1 MGKIVLHASMS
12 LDGYTAGPNVDMEHP
27 MGVGGMWLH
36 EWLFADPIDPVD
48 AVVSEAMYDRRR
60 VGAVLMGRR
69 HFDVGVDHW
78 CPAGTFEMPC
88 FVVTHRAAAAMV
100 KGQTRFEFVTG
111 GIEEA
116 VGRARRAACGLD
128 VNVIGADIARQLL
141 VAGLINEINVNL
153 VPIVLGGGAS
163 LFGGL
168 HAGQVEFEQVG
179 AAPSSTVT
187 HVRYRVTVPPAV

>member
-88 FVVTHRAAAAMV
+88 FVVTHRAAPAMV

-168 HAGQVEFEQVG
+168 RAGQVEFEQVG

-187 HVRYRVTVPPAV
+187 HVRYRVTIPPGV

>member
-1 MGKIVLHASMS
+1 MGKIVLHASVS
-12 LDGYTAGPNVDMEHP
+12 LDGYTAGADVDMAHP

-48 AVVSEAMYDRRR
+48 AVVSAAMYDRRR

-78 CPAGTFEMPC
+78 CPDGTFEMPC
-88 FVVTHRAAAAMV
+88 FVVTHRAAPAMW

-116 VGRARRAACGLD
+116 VQRARQAACGLD
-128 VNVIGADIARQLL
+128 INVMGADIARQLL

-153 VPIVLGGGAS
+153 VPILLGAGAS

-168 HAGQVEFEQVG
+168 HAGQVEFEQLG

-187 HVRYRVTVPPAV
+187 HLRYRVTVPPGV

>member
-48 AVVSEAMYDRRR
+48 AVVSKAMYDRRR

-78 CPAGTFEMPC
+78 CPEGTFEMPC
-88 FVVTHRAAAAMV
+88 FVVTHRAAPPLE
-100 KGQTRFEFVTG
+100 KGRTRFEFITG
-111 GIEEA
+111 GMEEA
-116 VGRARRAACGLD
+116 VSRARAAACGLD
-128 VNVIGADIARQLL
+128 INVIGADIARQLL
-141 VAGLINEINVNL
+141 VTGLIDEINVNV
-153 VPIVLGGGAS
+153 VPILLGGGAS

-168 HAGQVEFEQVG
+168 EAAQVEFEQLG

-187 HVRYRVTVPPAV
+187 HIRYRVTVPPAV

>member
-12 LDGYTAGPNVDMEHP
+12 LDGYIAGPNVDMEHP
-27 MGVGGMWLH
+27 MGEGGMWLH

-48 AVVSEAMYDRRR
+48 ARVSAAMYDRCR

-78 CPAGTFEMPC
+78 CPEGTFEMPC
-88 FVVTHRAAAAMV
+88 FVVTHRAEPAMV
-100 KGQTRFEFVTG
+100 KGLTRFEFVTE
-111 GIEEA
+111 GIDEA
-116 VGRARRAACGLD
+116 VRRARRAACGLD
-128 VNVIGADIARQLL
+128 INVMGGELARQLL
-141 VAGLINEINVNL
+141 VAGYIDEINLNL
-153 VPIVLGGGAS
+153 VPIILGGGAP

-168 HAGQVEFEQVG
+168 RPGQVEFEQVA

-187 HVRYRVTVPPAV
+187 HIRYRVTVPPAI

>member
-12 LDGYTAGPNVDMEHP
+12 LDGYIAGPNVDMDRP
-27 MGVGGMWLH
+27 MGEGGMWLH

-78 CPAGTFEMPC
+78 CPQGTFEMPC
-88 FVVTHRAAAAMV
+88 FVVTHRAAPPMAM
-100 KGQTRFEFVTG
+100 GLTRFEFVTE
-111 GIEEA
+111 GIDEA
-116 VGRARRAACGLD
+116 VHRARAAAAGLD
-128 VNVIGADIARQLL
+128 INVMGGDLARQLL
-141 VAGLINEINVNL
+141 VAGYIDEINVNL
-153 VPIVLGGGAS
+153 VPIILGGGS
-163 LFGGL
+163 GLFAGL
-168 HAGQVEFEQVG
+168 RPGCIEFEQTA

-187 HVRYRVTVPPAV
+187 HIRYRVTIPPAV

>member
-1 MGKIVLHASMS
+1 MGKIVLHASVS
-12 LDGYTAGPNVDMEHP
+12 LDGFTAGPNVDMEHP
-27 MGVGGMWLH
+27 MGMGGMWLH

-78 CPAGTFEMPC
+78 CPQGTFEMPC
-88 FVVTHRAAAAMV
+88 FVVTHRAAPPMAM
-100 KGQTRFEFVTG
+100 GLTRFEFVTE

-116 VGRARRAACGLD
+116 VRRARRAACGLD
-128 VNVIGADIARQLL
+128 INVMGADLARQLL
-141 VAGLINEINVNL
+141 VAGQIDEINVNV

-168 HAGQVEFEQVG
+168 RAGQVEFEQLG

-187 HVRYRVTVPPAV
+187 HIRYRVTMPRAI

>member
-12 LDGYTAGPNVDMEHP
+12 LDGFIAGADVDMEHP

-48 AVVSEAMYDRRR
+48 AVVSAAMYDRRR

-78 CPAGTFEMPC
+78 CPAGTFDMPC
-88 FVVTHRAAAAMV
+88 FVVTHRPAPPMM
-100 KGQTRFEFVTG
+100 KGLTRFEFVAD

-116 VGRARRAACGLD
+116 VRRARRAARGLD
-128 VNVIGADIARQLL
+128 INVMGADIARQLL
-141 VAGLINEINVNL
+141 ETGLINEINVDL
-153 VPIVLGGGAS
+153 VPILLGGGAS

-168 HAGQVEFEQVG
+168 QAGQIEFEQLG

-187 HVRYRVTVPPAV
+187 HIRYRVTIPPAV

>member
-12 LDGYTAGPNVDMEHP
+12 LDGYTAGPNVDMDRP
-27 MGVGGMWLH
+27 MGEGGMWLH

-48 AVVSEAMYDRRR
+48 AMVSEAMYDRCR

-69 HFDVGVDHW
+69 HFDVGIDHW
-78 CPAGTFEMPC
+78 CADGTFDMPC
-88 FVVTHRAAAAMV
+88 FVVTHRGGPAMM

-116 VGRARRAACGLD
+116 VGRARVAAGHLD
-128 VNVIGADIARQLL
+128 INVMGADLARQLL
-141 VAGLINEINVNL
+141 VAGLINEINVNV
-153 VPIVLGGGAS
+153 VPILLGCGAS

-168 HAGQVEFEQVG
+168 HAGQIEFQQIG

-187 HVRYRVTVPPAV
+187 HIRYRVTRPPAI